1 MSAIRP
7 AFKLE
12 AGVAGLFAALGD
24 TSVTE
29 PVEHL
34 ALSFEGI
41 DGDIHAGYTR
51 KSGGRE
57 PWYARGTEMRNERQL
72 SIVCLDELA
81 QVASGMDIA
90 RIAPEWIGANM
101 VLAGV
106 PQLSM
111 MPPRTVLFF
120 EHGVTLRIDGQNAP
134 CRFAGAKIAE
144 NYPERN
150 QTELALSFPKMAK
163 RLRGL
168 VAWVEVP
175 GTIRRDETVELKVP
189 EQWIW
194 QPD

>member
-1 MSAIRP
+1 MSTIHP
-7 AFKLE
+7 AFKHE
-12 AGVAGLFAALGD
+12 ASVAGLFAALGD

-34 ALSFEGI
+34 VLSFEGI

-81 QVASGMDIA
+81 QAANGMGIA

-106 PQLSM
+106 PRLSM
-111 MPPRTVLFF
+111 LPPRTVLFF
-120 EHGVTLRIDGQNAP
+120 ENGVTLRIDGQNAP

-144 NYPERN
+144 NYPEHN
-150 QTELALSFPKMAK
+150 QTELALSFPKAAK

-175 GTIRRDETVELKVP
+175 GTIGHDETVQLKVP
-189 EQWIW
+189 EQWTW

>member
-1 MSAIRP
+1 MTSIHP
-7 AFKLE
+7 AFKYDSSVE
-12 AGVAGLFAALGD
+12 SLFAALGD
-24 TSVTE
+24 SSITE
-29 PVEHL
+29 PVEQL
-34 ALSFEGI
+34 VVSFEGI

-57 PWYARGTEMRNERQL
+57 PWYPRGTQMRNERQL
-72 SIVCLDELA
+72 SIVCTDELA
-81 QVASGMDIA
+81 QAADSMKID

-120 EHGVTLRIDGQNAP
+120 QGGVTLRIDGQNAP

-144 NYPERN
+144 NYPDRN
-150 QTELALSFPKMAK
+150 QSELALSFPKAAK
-163 RLRGL
+163 RQRGL
-168 VAWVEVP
+168 VGWVETP
-175 GTIRRDETVELKVP
+175 GTIKRGEAVKLKVP

-194 QPD
+194 QG